1 MRKRIVLSEAA
12 YYDIDS
18 MFAYISQ
25 DSKQAA
31 EKLRVRI
38 YEGIKK
44 LVDFPEIGAVI
55 PEEDAPGAQRGY
67 RRIVITSY
75 MVFYRILEDRI
86 VIARVLHTR
95 QNWLQSIF
103 ITLDEEKR

>member
-1 MRKRIVLSEAA
+1 MSKNIVLSEMA

-18 MFAYISQ
+18 IFSYISQ

-31 EKLRVRI
+31 EKLRVNI
-38 YEGIKK
+38 YEGIRK
-44 LVDFPEIGAVI
+44 LPDFPEMGSVI

-67 RRIVITSY
+67 RRIVVSPYSI
-75 MVFYRILEDRI
+75 FYRVLEDRI
-86 VIARVLHTR
+86 VIARVLHGR

-103 ITLDEEKR
+103 DF

>member
-1 MRKRIVLSEAA
+1 MSKRIVLSEAA

-31 EKLRVRI
+31 VKLRLRI

-44 LVDFPEIGAVI
+44 LADFPEMGPVI

-67 RRIVITSY
+67 RRIVVNPYT
-75 MVFYRILEDRI
+75 VFYRVLEDRI
-86 VIARVLHTR
+86 VIARVLHGR
-95 QNWLQSIF
+95 ENWLQSIF
-103 ITLDEEKR
+103 AILDEE